1 MKVQEKK
8 VRSRVNAIE
17 WNRKF
22 EPIELTVGVSV
33 LMSDKQN
40 TSTYWAQGNRF
51 LGKEYPCKA
60 VPEEGVPVG
69 LGDQQ
74 HHQGDDPLYQG

>member
-17 WNRKF
+17 WNLKF
-22 EPIELTVGVSV
+22 EPIELTVGVSA

-40 TSTYWAQGNRF
+40 TSL
-51 LGKEYPCKA
+51 LGPR
-60 VPEEGVPVG
+60 
-69 LGDQQ
+69 
-74 HHQGDDPLYQG
+74 